1 MPSLDI
7 FGTDA
12 FGVSSLT
19 AAINKP
25 TEGQAVPSVIDAL
38 FQPGERGISTTTAWV
53 ERRGDA
59 LALVPAAQRGAP
71 GEPISNSRRDG
82 INFEAIHLP
91 QTGGVNADQ
100 VQNVRAFGSETE
112 TEIVERIVQ
121 DELDRMRRNLEAT
134 ITYHRMGAIKGQV
147 LDANGSDV
155 LLNIYTAFNVQQQTQ
170 SMELD
175 VAGTNVRELIIKAK
189 RLSEK
194 AIAGSSVITGFTCFC
209 GEGFFDYLIKHA
221 STAAAFDRW
230 MEGDLL
236 RSDPRAG
243 FPFGGVTWR
252 ELYGKVGDV
261 DFVGTNDAYLI
272 PLGVQDLFITR
283 WAPADYME
291 TVNTLGIPYY
301 AKQEPRRMNKGIDM
315 EAQSN
320 PINLCTR
327 PRAII
332 KLTHT

>member
-7 FGTDA
+7 FNTDA
-12 FGVSSLT
+12 FSVSSLT
-19 AAINKP
+19 AALNKP
-25 TEGQAVPSVIDAL
+25 TEGQSVPSVIDAL
-38 FQPGERGISTTTAWV
+38 FLPGERGISTTTAWV
-53 ERRGDA
+53 ERRGDT
-59 LALVPAAQRGAP
+59 LALVPAAERGAP
-71 GEPISNSRRDG
+71 GETVSSARRDAVPF
-82 INFEAIHLP
+82 NAIHLP
-91 QTGGVNADQ
+91 TVGGINADQ

-112 TEIVERIVQ
+112 QDVVERLVQ
-121 DELDRMRRNLEAT
+121 DELDRMRRNLETT
-134 ITYHRMGAIKGQV
+134 ITYHRMGALKGQV
-147 LDANGSDV
+147 LDADGSSV
-155 LLNIYTAFNVQQQTQ
+155 LLNLYTALGVTQQVQ

-175 VAGTNVRELIIKAK
+175 VTGTNVRELIIKAK

-194 AIAGSSVITGFTCFC
+194 AIAGSSIITGFTAFC
-209 GEGFFDYLIKHA
+209 GEGFFDALIKHS

-243 FPFGGVTWR
+243 FPFGGVSWR
-252 ELYGKVGDV
+252 ELYGKVGAV
-261 DFVGTNDAYLI
+261 DFIGASDAYLV

-291 TVNTLGIPYY
+291 TVNTIGIPYY
-301 AKQEPRRMNKGIDM
+301 AKQEARRMNKGIDF

-332 KLTHT
+332 KLTLT